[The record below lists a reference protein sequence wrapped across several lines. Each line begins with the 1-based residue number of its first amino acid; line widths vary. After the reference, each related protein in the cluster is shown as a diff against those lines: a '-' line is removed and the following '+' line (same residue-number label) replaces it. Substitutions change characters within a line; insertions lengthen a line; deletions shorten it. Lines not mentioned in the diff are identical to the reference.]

1 MALEI
6 QGLRPET
13 KETLWTFFPKHHV
26 PFSLVKPSA
35 TGCVPGNQ
43 RHKAFDDSSRSV
55 SFKERRSSSVVRSC
69 GHGCFAEHGWGC
81 LSPEH
86 RNHAT
91 LGNILSRATTWK
103 TRVAYLTHNGSGQ
116 ILRARIHSQL
126 RLPVLRPT
134 SYQCV
139 YMNSWTPQKVTKWI
153 LDVRSSD

>member
-35 TGCVPGNQ
+35 TCCVPGNQ

-69 GHGCFAEHGWGC
+69 GHGCFAEHGWAA
-81 LSPEH
+81 LAPNTEITQH
-86 RNHAT
+86 
-91 LGNILSRATTWK
+91 LATTWK
-103 TRVAYLTHNGSGQ
+103 TRVAYLTHNGSGKFSVPESTRSWRC
-116 ILRARIHSQL
+116 LCCG
-126 RLPVLRPT
+126 RPPT
-134 SYQCV
+134 
-139 YMNSWTPQKVTKWI
+139 NAFTWTVGPLKRWQNGF
-153 LDVRSSD
+153 LM

>member
-35 TGCVPGNQ
+35 TCCVPGNQ

-69 GHGCFAEHGWGC
+69 GHGCFAEHGWAA
-81 LSPEH
+81 LAPNTEITQH
-86 RNHAT
+86 LAT
-91 LGNILSRATTWK
+91 YFL
-103 TRVAYLTHNGSGQ
+103 
-116 ILRARIHSQL
+116 QL
-126 RLPVLRPT
+126 RLEKLGSRISHTMALANSPCPNPLAAEAACAAADLLPMRLHEQRPLKRW
-134 SYQCV
+134 QNGFL
-139 YMNSWTPQKVTKWI
+139 M
-153 LDVRSSD
+153 

>member
-13 KETLWTFFPKHHV
+13 KETLWTFFPNTMSLFLWSNHQLHV
-26 PFSLVKPSA
+26 AYPA
-35 TGCVPGNQ
+35 INDN
-43 RHKAFDDSSRSV
+43 KAFDDSSRSV

-69 GHGCFAEHGWGC
+69 GHGCFAEHGWAA
-81 LSPEH
+81 LAPNTEITQH
-86 RNHAT
+86 
-91 LGNILSRATTWK
+91 LATTWK
-103 TRVAYLTHNGSGQ
+103 TRVAYLTHMALAK

-126 RLPVLRPT
+126 TLPVLRPT